1 MAEAKPLDG
10 ITVVDLTRVLAGPF
24 CTMVLRD
31 LGAEVIKVE
40 PPEGDEARGFGPF
53 LPGPAGA
60 AGERGASS
68 YFTSLNC
75 GKRSV
80 VLDLKRADGR
90 AALAELIRR
99 ADVLV
104 ENYRPGTLARL
115 GFPPERLRQL
125 NPRLVYAA
133 VSGFG
138 ATGPASQR
146 PAYDMIIQALSGL
159 MSITGTE
166 APAAAADAEPEPEP
180 AAAAEE
186 VPAAAELE
194 PGSAPDG
201 AGPHGQRVRVGT
213 SIADI
218 VSGLYAAIGIAA
230 ALARRART
238 GAGAVLDLG
247 MLDATVSVLENAIA
261 RYQVTGAV
269 PGPLGTRHPSI
280 TPFETFATADEEI
293 VVAAGQRPP
302 VRDAVLGARPRRPGQ
317 RPTFRR
323 QRGPHRPRGGTEAGA
338 GARAGAGVQ
347 CCLAAAAGG
356 GRGPGGAGEHRGRP
370 VPRSAARRARH
381 AAAGDG
387 MRRPAGSRHP
397 RSSSP
402 GWRRSGRGRRHPR
415 SASTPSRCWP
425 NWTPAPSG
433 QAHLGGSGPQAQR
446 ATAQRSAAA
455 TRSPSRAEPSAAL
468 TQRYSWCSGRPSSG
482 LTGRVTAS
490 RSVRPR

>member
-1 MAEAKPLDG
+1 MSEAKLLDG

-53 LPGPAGA
+53 LPGTAGA
-60 AGERGASS
+60 ADGRGASS

-90 AALAELIRR
+90 TALAGLIRR

-166 APAAAADAEPEPEP
+166 APAAAADAEQAPEAAP
-180 AAAAEE
+180 ADA
-186 VPAAAELE
+186 VPE
-194 PGSAPDG
+194 PGSPPDG
-201 AGPHGQRVRVGT
+201 AGRHGPHGQRVRVGT

-238 GAGAVLDLG
+238 GEGAVLDLG

-261 RYQVTGAV
+261 RYQVTGSV

-280 TPFETFATADEEI
+280 TPFETFATADDEI
-293 VVAAGQRPP
+293 VVAAGNERLF
-302 VRDAVLGARPRRPGQ
+302 ATLCSVLGRDDLVGDPRFAGNAARTEHVAELKQELERTLAQEASAAWLRR
-317 RPTFRR
+317 
-323 QRGPHRPRGGTEAGA
+323 
-338 GARAGAGVQ
+338 
-347 CCLAAAAGG
+347 LAAAGVPAAPVNTVADLFDDPQLAARAMLLPVTGCDGLLVPGTPLKFAGVAVERARPPAPALGEHTEQVLAELEAGRGSSGAGG
-356 GRGPGGAGEHRGRP
+356 GGPA
-370 VPRSAARRARH
+370 
-381 AAAGDG
+381 
-387 MRRPAGSRHP
+387 
-397 RSSSP
+397 
-402 GWRRSGRGRRHPR
+402 
-415 SASTPSRCWP
+415 
-425 NWTPAPSG
+425 
-433 QAHLGGSGPQAQR
+433 
-446 ATAQRSAAA
+446 
-455 TRSPSRAEPSAAL
+455 
-468 TQRYSWCSGRPSSG
+468 
-482 LTGRVTAS
+482 
-490 RSVRPR
+490 

>member
-31 LGAEVIKVE
+31 LGAEVIKIE

-53 LPGPAGA
+53 LPGGS
-60 AGERGASS
+60 SS

-80 VLDLKRADGR
+80 VLDLKSAAGR
-90 AALAELIRR
+90 AALGGLIRR

-115 GFPPERLRQL
+115 GFPPQRLRQL

-138 ATGPASQR
+138 ATGPAAQR

-166 APAAAADAEPEPEP
+166 PPAATAGAEQALEAVPAGAEPEP
-180 AAAAEE
+180 
-186 VPAAAELE
+186 
-194 PGSAPDG
+194 GSPPDG
-201 AGPHGQRVRVGT
+201 AGRRVRVGT

-238 GAGAVLDLG
+238 GVGAVLDLG

-280 TPFETFATADEEI
+280 TPFETFATADDEI
-293 VVAAGQRPP
+293 VVAAGNDRLFGTLC
-302 VRDAVLGARPRRPGQ
+302 AVLGRDDLVGDPRFAGNAARTEHVAELKRELEGALARESSAAWLQ
-317 RPTFRR
+317 R
-323 QRGPHRPRGGTEAGA
+323 
-338 GARAGAGVQ
+338 
-347 CCLAAAAGG
+347 LAAAGVPAAPVNTVADLFDDPQLAARDMLLPVTGGDGLLVPGTPLKFAGVAAE
-356 GRGPGGAGEHRGRP
+356 RARPPAPALGEHTEQVLAELKAGRTGADAP
-370 VPRSAARRARH
+370 APEEGSSGAAR
-381 AAAGDG
+381 GG
-387 MRRPAGSRHP
+387 PA
-397 RSSSP
+397 
-402 GWRRSGRGRRHPR
+402 
-415 SASTPSRCWP
+415 
-425 NWTPAPSG
+425 
-433 QAHLGGSGPQAQR
+433 
-446 ATAQRSAAA
+446 
-455 TRSPSRAEPSAAL
+455 
-468 TQRYSWCSGRPSSG
+468 
-482 LTGRVTAS
+482 
-490 RSVRPR
+490 

>member
-1 MAEAKPLDG
+1 MSEAKPLDG

-53 LPGPAGA
+53 LPKAGGAAGA
-60 AGERGASS
+60 VGERGASSS

-80 VLDLKRADGR
+80 VLDLKREDGR
-90 AALAELIRR
+90 TALAGLIRR

-138 ATGPASQR
+138 ATGPDAQR

-166 APAAAADAEPEPEP
+166 APEEVPAHARQALEAAPADAELEPEP
-180 AAAAEE
+180 AADAEE
-186 VPAAAELE
+186 VPADAVPG
-194 PGSAPDG
+194 PGSPDG
-201 AGPHGQRVRVGT
+201 AGRHGRRVRVGT

-238 GAGAVLDLG
+238 GEGAVLDLG

-280 TPFETFATADEEI
+280 TPFETFATADDEI
-293 VVAAGQRPP
+293 VVAAGNERLFATLCTVLGRDDLVGDPRFAGNAARTEHVAELKRELERALARESSAAWLQRLAAAGVPAAPVNTVADLFHDPQLAARNMLLPVTGCDGLLVPGSPLKFAGVAAERARPP
-302 VRDAVLGARPRRPGQ
+302 APALGEHTEQVLAELDALP
-317 RPTFRR
+317 
-323 QRGPHRPRGGTEAGA
+323 EGA
-338 GARAGAGVQ
+338 GTPGPEGASG
-347 CCLAAAAGG
+347 AAGG
-356 GRGPGGAGEHRGRP
+356 G
-370 VPRSAARRARH
+370 
-381 AAAGDG
+381 
-387 MRRPAGSRHP
+387 PA
-397 RSSSP
+397 
-402 GWRRSGRGRRHPR
+402 
-415 SASTPSRCWP
+415 
-425 NWTPAPSG
+425 
-433 QAHLGGSGPQAQR
+433 
-446 ATAQRSAAA
+446 
-455 TRSPSRAEPSAAL
+455 
-468 TQRYSWCSGRPSSG
+468 
-482 LTGRVTAS
+482 
-490 RSVRPR
+490 

>member
-1 MAEAKPLDG
+1 MSEAKPLEG

-53 LPGPAGA
+53 LSEAAGAVGAMGA

-68 YFTSLNC
+68 YFASLNC

-80 VLDLKRADGR
+80 VLDLKRAHGR
-90 AALAELIRR
+90 TALARLIRR

-104 ENYRPGTLARL
+104 ENFRPGTLARL

-166 APAAAADAEPEPEP
+166 PEQAAAVEQGPESPPAAARTGRP
-180 AAAAEE
+180 
-186 VPAAAELE
+186 
-194 PGSAPDG
+194 
-201 AGPHGQRVRVGT
+201 VRVGT

-238 GAGAVLDLG
+238 GAGAALDLG

-269 PGPLGTRHPSI
+269 PVPLGARHPSI
-280 TPFETFATADEEI
+280 TPFETFATADDES
-293 VVAAGQRPP
+293 VVAAGNERLFATLCTVLGRDDLVSDPRFAGNAARTEHVAELKRELESALAHESSAAWLQRLAAAGVPAAPVNTVADLFHDPQLAARDMLLPVTGCDGMLVPGTPLKFAGVAAERARPP
-302 VRDAVLGARPRRPGQ
+302 APALGEHTEQVLAELDGGRTRGDAPVPEGSSG
-317 RPTFRR
+317 
-323 QRGPHRPRGGTEAGA
+323 
-338 GARAGAGVQ
+338 
-347 CCLAAAAGG
+347 AAGG
-356 GRGPGGAGEHRGRP
+356 G
-370 VPRSAARRARH
+370 
-381 AAAGDG
+381 
-387 MRRPAGSRHP
+387 PA
-397 RSSSP
+397 
-402 GWRRSGRGRRHPR
+402 
-415 SASTPSRCWP
+415 
-425 NWTPAPSG
+425 
-433 QAHLGGSGPQAQR
+433 
-446 ATAQRSAAA
+446 
-455 TRSPSRAEPSAAL
+455 
-468 TQRYSWCSGRPSSG
+468 
-482 LTGRVTAS
+482 
-490 RSVRPR
+490 

>member
-1 MAEAKPLDG
+1 MSEAKPLHG

-60 AGERGASS
+60 AGTAAAAGERGASS

-80 VLDLKRADGR
+80 VLDLKRTEGR
-90 AALAELIRR
+90 TALAGLIRR

-138 ATGPASQR
+138 ATGPAAQR

-166 APAAAADAEPEPEP
+166 APAAD
-180 AAAAEE
+180 AAAEQAPE
-186 VPAAAELE
+186 DAERE
-194 PGSAPDG
+194 PGSPPDG
-201 AGPHGQRVRVGT
+201 GGWHGPHGRRVRVGT

-238 GAGAVLDLG
+238 GEGAVLDLG

-280 TPFETFATADEEI
+280 TPFETFATADDEI
-293 VVAAGQRPP
+293 VVAAGNDRLFATLC
-302 VRDAVLGARPRRPGQ
+302 AVLGRDDLVGDPRFAGNAARTEHVAELKRELERALARESSAAWLQ
-317 RPTFRR
+317 R
-323 QRGPHRPRGGTEAGA
+323 
-338 GARAGAGVQ
+338 
-347 CCLAAAAGG
+347 LAAAGVPAAPVSTVADLFHDPQLAARDMLLPVTGCDGLLVPGTPLKFAGVAAERARPPAPALGEHTAQVLAELEADRTGGDAPAPDGSSSATGG
-356 GRGPGGAGEHRGRP
+356 G
-370 VPRSAARRARH
+370 
-381 AAAGDG
+381 
-387 MRRPAGSRHP
+387 PA
-397 RSSSP
+397 
-402 GWRRSGRGRRHPR
+402 
-415 SASTPSRCWP
+415 
-425 NWTPAPSG
+425 
-433 QAHLGGSGPQAQR
+433 
-446 ATAQRSAAA
+446 
-455 TRSPSRAEPSAAL
+455 
-468 TQRYSWCSGRPSSG
+468 
-482 LTGRVTAS
+482 
-490 RSVRPR
+490 

>member
-1 MAEAKPLDG
+1 MSEAKPLDG

-53 LPGPAGA
+53 LPGTAGA
-60 AGERGASS
+60 ADGRGASS

-90 AALAELIRR
+90 TALAGLIRR

-166 APAAAADAEPEPEP
+166 APAAAPADAEPEP
-180 AAAAEE
+180 
-186 VPAAAELE
+186 
-194 PGSAPDG
+194 GSPPDG
-201 AGPHGQRVRVGT
+201 AGRHGPHGQRVRVGT

-238 GAGAVLDLG
+238 GEGAVLDLG

-261 RYQVTGAV
+261 RYQVTGTV
-269 PGPLGTRHPSI
+269 PVPLGTRHPSI
-280 TPFETFATADEEI
+280 TPFETFATADDEI
-293 VVAAGQRPP
+293 VVAAGNERLFATLCSVLGRDDLVGDPRFAGNAARTEHVAELKQELERTLARESSAAWLRRLAAAGVPAAPVNTVADLFDDPQLAARDMLLPVTGCDGLLVPGTPLKFAGVAVERARPP
-302 VRDAVLGARPRRPGQ
+302 APALGEHTEQVLAELEAD
-317 RPTFRR
+317 
-323 QRGPHRPRGGTEAGA
+323 RGSSG
-338 GARAGAGVQ
+338 
-347 CCLAAAAGG
+347 AAGG
-356 GRGPGGAGEHRGRP
+356 G
-370 VPRSAARRARH
+370 
-381 AAAGDG
+381 
-387 MRRPAGSRHP
+387 PA
-397 RSSSP
+397 
-402 GWRRSGRGRRHPR
+402 
-415 SASTPSRCWP
+415 
-425 NWTPAPSG
+425 
-433 QAHLGGSGPQAQR
+433 
-446 ATAQRSAAA
+446 
-455 TRSPSRAEPSAAL
+455 
-468 TQRYSWCSGRPSSG
+468 
-482 LTGRVTAS
+482 
-490 RSVRPR
+490 

>member
-53 LPGPAGA
+53 LPGV

-80 VLDLKRADGR
+80 VLDLKRGDGR
-90 AALAELIRR
+90 TALAGLIRR

-104 ENYRPGTLARL
+104 ENFRPGTLAKL
-115 GFPPERLRQL
+115 GFPTKRLRQL

-138 ATGPASQR
+138 ATGPAARR

-166 APAAAADAEPEPEP
+166 APAAVAAADETPEEVLADATAVAEQALEAASARAELEPAADAE
-180 AAAAEE
+180 E
-186 VPAAAELE
+186 VSADAKPE
-194 PGSAPDG
+194 PGSPGPPDG
-201 AGPHGQRVRVGT
+201 AGRHGPHGQRVRVGT

-280 TPFETFATADEEI
+280 TPFETFATADDEI
-293 VVAAGQRPP
+293 VVAAGNDRLFATLCSVLGRSDL
-302 VRDAVLGARPRRPGQ
+302 VRDSRFADNAARTEHVTELKRELESALAQEASAAWLQ
-317 RPTFRR
+317 R
-323 QRGPHRPRGGTEAGA
+323 
-338 GARAGAGVQ
+338 
-347 CCLAAAAGG
+347 LAAAGVPAAPVNTVADLFHDPQLAARDMLLPVTGCDGLLVPGTPLKFAGVAAE
-356 GRGPGGAGEHRGRP
+356 RARPPAPALGEHTERVLAELP
-370 VPRSAARRARH
+370 TTNS
-381 AAAGDG
+381 
-387 MRRPAGSRHP
+387 
-397 RSSSP
+397 
-402 GWRRSGRGRRHPR
+402 
-415 SASTPSRCWP
+415 
-425 NWTPAPSG
+425 
-433 QAHLGGSGPQAQR
+433 QR
-446 ATAQRSAAA
+446 
-455 TRSPSRAEPSAAL
+455 
-468 TQRYSWCSGRPSSG
+468 
-482 LTGRVTAS
+482 
-490 RSVRPR
+490 